1 MLECLIIGDSI
12 AVGVSHIRKECVAYA
27 KSGINSSNWNKTYL
41 NKIEPSKT
49 IIISLGANDLGV
61 DTEKNIRTLRS
72 KVNANKVF
80 WLLPSEKLK
89 PKQVEVVKR
98 VALEYADEVIP
109 RPEKNISG
117 DGVHPTYKGYKMLA
131 DLTK

>member
-1 MLECLIIGDSI
+1 
-12 AVGVSHIRKECVAYA
+12 V
-27 KSGINSSNWNKTYL
+27 KSGINSSNWNKSYL
-41 NKIEPSKT
+41 DKIEPSKT

-72 KVNANKVF
+72 NVKANKVF
-80 WLLPSEKLK
+80 WLLPSDKLK
-89 PKQVEVVKR
+89 PKQVEIVKR
-98 VALEYADEVIP
+98 VALEYLDVVIP
-109 RPEKNISG
+109 RPETNISG